1 VWEAEGQVAHVLEC
15 EWGGGGTVDLCR
27 SVQEFGCTGTPSR
40 AGERPVQILWTS
52 GGYPVEKLSVENNF
66 RRPAE
71 RIERTL
77 GLFGRLRADFRLN
90 RGAPRLQWPRSFTRP
105 SPNSRALVQHITE
118 TIDGR
123 TYHIE
128 VSRIGADR
136 WRAHLVR
143 VPGVPAAMMPFYGA
157 TPEHAAQRLAEWLAG
172 AQRSAQE

>member
-1 VWEAEGQVAHVLEC
+1 
-15 EWGGGGTVDLCR
+15 
-27 SVQEFGCTGTPSR
+27 
-40 AGERPVQILWTS
+40 
-52 GGYPVEKLSVENNF
+52 
-66 RRPAE
+66 
-71 RIERTL
+71 
-77 GLFGRLRADFRLN
+77 
-90 RGAPRLQWPRSFTRP
+90 
-105 SPNSRALVQHITE
+105 VQHITE